1 MKTRDITYTA
11 IFTALTIV
19 GAQIAIPIGQVP
31 ITLQIFFV
39 LLSGLVLGARL
50 GFLSQA
56 LYLLIGAMGLPVF
69 AGLTGGIV
77 HIYGPT
83 GGYLIAFPVA
93 AFLAGWISKRGN
105 NIRFDSIASFAGIAV
120 IYIFGWLRLGLF
132 MNDFK
137 KAFIVGI
144 VPFVLIDLIKAGV
157 AVAAANKLKK
167 TANF

>member
-19 GAQIAIPIGQVP
+19 GAQIAIPIGQIP

-39 LLSGLVLGARL
+39 LLSGLVLGARF

-56 LYLLIGAMGLPVF
+56 LYLFMGFMGLPVF
-69 AGLTGGIV
+69 AGFTGGV
-77 HIYGPT
+77 AYIYGPT
-83 GGYLIAFPVA
+83 GGYLIAFPIA
-93 AFLAGWISKRGN
+93 AFLVGWISKKRSSTL
-105 NIRFDSIASFAGIAV
+105 FYSAASLAGIAV

-132 MNDFK
+132 INDLK
-137 KAFIVGI
+137 KAFIVG
-144 VPFVLIDLIKAGV
+144 VAPFVLIDLIKTGV

-167 TANF
+167 TINF